1 MLTVS
6 EEHFATRRDA
16 EQQAREISLANID
29 VAQPRLFAADAV
41 WPYFRRLRRDAP
53 VHFCRE
59 SQYGPYWSIT
69 RFKDILAV
77 ESDSESFS
85 SDFANGGITINDSRR
100 SLKLPMFIAMD
111 PPRHTRFRRPVE
123 AVITSEFVDMIER
136 RLRVGAATLL
146 DGLPRNETFD
156 WVERVSIDLSTQML
170 AILLDYP
177 WEERRRLAY
186 WADVV
191 SSLVD
196 GESEMRDDNEREMLA
211 CLGAFTSIWNERA
224 NSDPTNDFISALAH
238 SEFTQRMNS
247 LELLSN
253 IILLIVGG
261 SDTSR
266 NSSTGSLFALMSAFP
281 DQFRKLK
288 ARPALLP
295 NLVSEIFR
303 WQAPLAHMR
312 RTATR
317 DVALAGKTIKA
328 GEKVVLWY
336 ASANRDEAVVDDGDN
351 FIIDSA
357 APRRH
362 IAFGFGI
369 HRCIGRRLATLQQR
383 ILWEE
388 ILKRFDRVE
397 VVEPPERRPSV
408 FVRGY
413 RRLSVRIPA

>member
-1 MLTVS
+1 
-6 EEHFATRRDA
+6 
-16 EQQAREISLANID
+16 
-29 VAQPRLFAADAV
+29 
-41 WPYFRRLRRDAP
+41 
-53 VHFCRE
+53 
-59 SQYGPYWSIT
+59 
-69 RFKDILAV
+69 
-77 ESDSESFS
+77 
-85 SDFANGGITINDSRR
+85 
-100 SLKLPMFIAMD
+100 
-111 PPRHTRFRRPVE
+111 
-123 AVITSEFVDMIER
+123 
-136 RLRVGAATLL
+136 
-146 DGLPRNETFD
+146 
-156 WVERVSIDLSTQML
+156 
-170 AILLDYP
+170 
-177 WEERRRLAY
+177 
-186 WADVV
+186 
-191 SSLVD
+191 
-196 GESEMRDDNEREMLA
+196 
-211 CLGAFTSIWNERA
+211 
-224 NSDPTNDFISALAH
+224 
-238 SEFTQRMNS
+238 MNS